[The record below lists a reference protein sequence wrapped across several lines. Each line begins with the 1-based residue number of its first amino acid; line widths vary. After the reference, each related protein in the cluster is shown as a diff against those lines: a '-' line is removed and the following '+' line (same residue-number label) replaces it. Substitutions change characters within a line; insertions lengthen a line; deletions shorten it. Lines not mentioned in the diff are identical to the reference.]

1 MIPEKKN
8 VGYVVD
14 LNTDWS
20 PRITI
25 YQLWDGQTVT
35 YKVQKRAYEKQPF
48 DVGCIIQ
55 FNSEL
60 RNKSR
65 KDENGQWIK
74 LPETEPWLTN
84 YLINVNI

>member
-1 MIPEKKN
+1 M
-8 VGYVVD
+8 
-14 LNTDWS
+14 
-20 PRITI
+20 
-25 YQLWDGQTVT
+25 
-35 YKVQKRAYEKQPF
+35 QKRAYEKQPF